1 VIIDMNVQSTKYK
14 VQSINFSVQRKIFV
28 YIFFVSVYF
37 IFGTWYSYS
46 QKPPEQPKPLTRILF
61 LFDDSQSMIVKW
73 QSNTKFEIAKKL
85 LSEMVDSLQRV
96 DNLELALRVYG
107 HTKKFPP
114 QDCDDTR
121 LEVPFGRMNSFQIK
135 KKLNEIQPS
144 GTTPIAASLQ
154 ECGKDF
160 PGDPSRNIIILIT
173 DGIEECNGDPCAVS
187 YALQKKGIVLK
198 PFVIGLGMNKD
209 FAKSFECVGTY
220 YDAAEESSFRTVLSV
235 VISQALNNT
244 TMQVNLL
251 DTYGKPTETNV
262 GMTFYDR
269 LSGAIRYDFVH
280 TMNAKGYPDT
290 LKVDPLSTYNIVV
303 HTLPP
308 VKKDSVKVTPGKHTI
323 VGIEAPQGDLLL
335 KLDGSTEYRNL
346 QAIVRKHDETK
357 TLHVQSF
364 NLKEKYITGTYDLEI
379 LTLPE
384 MLVNSVEIS
393 QSKTTTVEIP
403 KPGIV
408 TLLSNNP
415 GYGGIYVEENNKLK
429 WIYSMDENFTK
440 ESVVLQPGKY
450 RVIFRSKNSRE
461 SIYTVDKMFRIAS
474 GSSISVNVF

>member
-1 VIIDMNVQSTKYK
+1 MKRGNIFTW
-14 VQSINFSVQRKIFV
+14 SIVLSLYLVLC
-28 YIFFVSVYF
+28 
-37 IFGTWYSYS
+37 TLYSFS
-46 QKPPEQPKPLTRILF
+46 QKPPEQPKQLTRILF
-61 LFDDSQSMIVKW
+61 LFDDSQSMRVKW

-85 LSEMVDSLQRV
+85 LSEMVDSLQRI

-107 HTKKFPP
+107 HTKRFPP

-135 KKLNEIQPS
+135 KKLKEIQPS

-154 ECGKDF
+154 ECEKDF
-160 PGDPSRNIIILIT
+160 PDDPSRNIIILIT

-198 PFVIGLGMNKD
+198 PFVIGLGITKD
-209 FAKSFECVGTY
+209 FAKSFDCVGTY

-244 TMQVNLL
+244 SMQINLL
-251 DTYGKPTETNV
+251 DAFGKPTETNV
-262 GMTFYDR
+262 GMTFYDQF
-269 LSGAIRYDFVH
+269 SGVIRYNFVH

-290 LKVDPLSTYNIVV
+290 LKVDPLSKYNIVV

-308 VKKDSVKVTPGKHTI
+308 VKKDSVKVTPGKHII
-323 VGIEAPQGDLLL
+323 VGIDAAQGDLYL
-335 KLDGSTEYRNL
+335 KLDATTEYKNL
-346 QAIVRKHDETK
+346 QTIVRKHDEMK

-364 NLKEKYITGTYDLEI
+364 NTKERYLVGKYDLEI

-384 MLVNSVEIS
+384 MLVDNVDIS
-393 QSKTTTVEIP
+393 QSKTTTIEIP

-415 GYGGIYVEENNKLK
+415 GYGSIYVEENNKLR
-429 WIYSMDENFTK
+429 WIYSMDENQTK

-461 SIYTVDKMFRIAS
+461 SIYTVDKIFRVAS

>member
-1 VIIDMNVQSTKYK
+1 
-14 VQSINFSVQRKIFV
+14 
-28 YIFFVSVYF
+28 
-37 IFGTWYSYS
+37 
-46 QKPPEQPKPLTRILF
+46 
-61 LFDDSQSMIVKW
+61 
-73 QSNTKFEIAKKL
+73 
-85 LSEMVDSLQRV
+85 MVDSLQRV

-107 HTKKFPP
+107 HTKRFPP

-154 ECGKDF
+154 ECEKDF
-160 PGDPSRNIIILIT
+160 PDDPSRNIIILIT

-198 PFVIGLGMNKD
+198 PFVIGLGITKD

-220 YDAAEESSFRTVLSV
+220 YDAAEESSFRNVLTV

-251 DTYGKPTETNV
+251 DAYGKPTETNV
-262 GMTFYDR
+262 GMTFYDQF
-269 LSGAIRYDFVH
+269 SGAIRYNFVH

-290 LKVDPLSTYNIVV
+290 LKVDPLSKYNIVV

-323 VGIEAPQGDLLL
+323 IGIDAPQGDLYL
-335 KLDGSTEYRNL
+335 KLDATTEYKNL
-346 QAIVRKHDETK
+346 QAIVRKHDEMK
-357 TLHVQSF
+357 TLNVQSF
-364 NLKEKYITGTYDLEI
+364 NSKEKYLIGKYDLEI

-384 MLVNSVEIS
+384 MLVDNVDIS
-393 QSKTTTVEIP
+393 QSKTTTIEIP

-408 TLLSNNP
+408 TLLTNST
-415 GYGGIYVEENNKLK
+415 GFGSIYVEENNKLK
-429 WIYSMDENFTK
+429 WIYSMDENQTK

-461 SIYTVDKMFRIAS
+461 SIYTVDKMFRVAS
-474 GSSISVNVF
+474 GSSVTVNVF

>member
-1 VIIDMNVQSTKYK
+1 MNSKFIPPEEGQSLKLANVNRFTFYI
-14 VQSINFSVQRKIFV
+14 VLFSLFSLLSIAQ
-28 YIFFVSVYF
+28 
-37 IFGTWYSYS
+37 
-46 QKPPEQPKPLTRILF
+46 QKPPEQPKQLTRILF

-144 GTTPIAASLQ
+144 GTTPIAASLL

-160 PGDPSRNIIILIT
+160 PDDPSRNIIILIT

-220 YDAAEESSFRTVLSV
+220 YDAAEETSFRTVLSV

-251 DTYGKPTETNV
+251 DAYGKPTETNA
-262 GMTFYDR
+262 GMTFYDK

-290 LKVDPLSTYNIVV
+290 LKVDPLSIYNIVV

-323 VGIEAPQGDLLL
+323 VGIETPQGDLLL

-364 NLKEKYITGTYDLEI
+364 NLKEKYIVGTYDLEI

-384 MLVNSVEIS
+384 MFVNNVEIS

-415 GYGGIYVEENNKLK
+415 GYGSIYVEENNRLK
-429 WIYSMDENFTK
+429 WIYSMDENQTK

>member
-1 VIIDMNVQSTKYK
+1 MEVSSNKNQVSRQKIIL
-14 VQSINFSVQRKIFV
+14 
-28 YIFFVSVYF
+28 FFFLSLYLILVSCISF
-37 IFGTWYSYS
+37 AQ
-46 QKPPEQPKPLTRILF
+46 QKPPAQPQPLTRILF
-61 LFDDSQSMIVKW
+61 LFDDSQSMMAKW

-107 HTKKFPP
+107 HTKRFPP

-160 PGDPSRNIIILIT
+160 PEDPSRNIIILIT

-220 YDAAEESSFRTVLSV
+220 YDASEESSFRTVLSV

-251 DTYGKPTETNV
+251 DAFGKPTETNV

-269 LSGAIRYDFVH
+269 LSGAIRYNFVH

-323 VGIEAPQGDLLL
+323 VGIDAPQGDLFL
-335 KLDGSTEYRNL
+335 KLDGSNDYKKL
-346 QAIVRKHDETK
+346 QAIVRKHGETN
-357 TLHVQSF
+357 TLHVQPF
-364 NLKEKYITGTYDLEI
+364 NLKEKYIVGTYDLEI

-384 MLVNSVEIS
+384 MFIDNVEIT

-408 TLLSNNP
+408 TLLANNP

-429 WIYSMDENFTK
+429 WIYSIDENLTK

-450 RVIFRSKNSRE
+450 RVIFRSKNSHE
-461 SIYTVDKMFRIAS
+461 SNYTVDKMFRIAS

>member
-1 VIIDMNVQSTKYK
+1 MKTKH
-14 VQSINFSVQRKIFV
+14 ILFAI
-28 YIFFVSVYF
+28 IFFQFS
-37 IFGTWYSYS
+37 IFNLQFSIA

-61 LFDDSQSMIVKW
+61 LFDDSQSMMVKW

-107 HTKKFPP
+107 HTKRFPP

-135 KKLNEIQPS
+135 KKLNQIQPS

-160 PGDPSRNIIILIT
+160 PEDPSRNIIILIT

-198 PFVIGLGMNKD
+198 PFVIGLGITKD
-209 FAKSFECVGTY
+209 FAKTFECVGTY
-220 YDAAEESSFRTVLSV
+220 YDASEESSFRTVLSV

-251 DTYGKPTETNV
+251 DAYGKPTETNV

-269 LSGAIRYDFVH
+269 LSGSIRYDFVH

-290 LKVDPLSTYNIVV
+290 LRIDPLSTYNIVV

-323 VGIEAPQGDLLL
+323 VGIETPQGDLLL
-335 KLDGSTEYRNL
+335 KLDGSNDYKNL
-346 QAIVRKHDETK
+346 QAIVRKRDETN

-364 NLKEKYITGTYDLEI
+364 
-379 LTLPE
+379 
-384 MLVNSVEIS
+384 
-393 QSKTTTVEIP
+393 
-403 KPGIV
+403 
-408 TLLSNNP
+408 
-415 GYGGIYVEENNKLK
+415 
-429 WIYSMDENFTK
+429 
-440 ESVVLQPGKY
+440 
-450 RVIFRSKNSRE
+450 
-461 SIYTVDKMFRIAS
+461 
-474 GSSISVNVF
+474 